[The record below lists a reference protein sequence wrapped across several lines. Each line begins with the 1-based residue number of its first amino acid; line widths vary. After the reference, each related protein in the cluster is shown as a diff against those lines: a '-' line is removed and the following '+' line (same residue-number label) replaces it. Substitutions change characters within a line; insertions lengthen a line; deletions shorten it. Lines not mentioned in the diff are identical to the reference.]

1 MNLTIMSYCESA
13 ELRESVVDPASR
25 PLSEIKAELFKALGH
40 PGRVRA
46 LEVLSEGERTVTELV
61 PLVGLEASHLSQQL
75 GVLRRAGVVV
85 ARREG
90 STVVYSLAN
99 AQVAELLAVAKR
111 FLIDSLSASQT
122 LLAGLRDMPVMVRRR
137 R

>member
-1 MNLTIMSYCESA
+1 MRHSEGL
-13 ELRESVVDPASR
+13 DR

-40 PGRVRA
+40 PGRIRV

-85 ARREG
+85 ARRDG
-90 STVVYSLAN
+90 STVTYSLAN
-99 AQVAELLAVAKR
+99 DQVAELLAVAKR
-111 FLIDSLSASQT
+111 FLIDSLSASQE
-122 LLAGLRDMPVMVRRR
+122 LLAGLRGTPVAVRPGR
-137 R
+137 

>member
-1 MNLTIMSYCESA
+1 MRH
-13 ELRESVVDPASR
+13 LRAGNDEDDSTSR

-40 PGRVRA
+40 AGRVRV

-85 ARREG
+85 ARRDG
-90 STVVYSLAN
+90 STVIYSLAN
-99 AQVAELLAVAKR
+99 AEVAELLAVAKR
-111 FLIDSLSASQT
+111 FLIDSLSGRQE
-122 LLAGLRDMPVMVRRR
+122 LIAGLRGTPVSVRPGR
-137 R
+137 